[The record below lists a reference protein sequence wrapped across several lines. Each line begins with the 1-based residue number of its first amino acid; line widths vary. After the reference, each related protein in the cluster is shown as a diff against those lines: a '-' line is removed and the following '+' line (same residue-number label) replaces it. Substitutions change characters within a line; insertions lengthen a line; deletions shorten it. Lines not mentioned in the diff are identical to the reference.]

1 MAASP
6 TPSFAIVPRA
16 AVAAVSTANTNRD
29 GTGTIVDII
38 TGVAVGTKITSIALQ
53 ATGDPADSIVTIFLH
68 NGTSYFLYDEVDLGN
83 PAAASTTV
91 SGNRVTRSYSD
102 LVLPSAS
109 WKLAAAITVAL
120 TAGVINVFAFGADLT

>member
-1 MAASP
+1 MP
-6 TPSFAIVPRA
+6 TTTPSFAVVPRA

-38 TGVAVGTKITSIALQ
+38 VGVAAGTKVTTIVAQ
-53 ATGDPADSIVTIFLH
+53 ATGDPADSIVTLFLH
-68 NGTSYFLYDEVDLGN
+68 NGTSFFLFDEIDLGN

-91 SGNRVTRSYSD
+91 PGARFSRSYAD

-109 WKLAAAITVAL
+109 WKIGAAITVAL
-120 TAGVINVFAFGADLT
+120 TAGVINVHAFGADLT

>member
-6 TPSFAIVPRA
+6 TYASTPRA
-16 AVAAVSTANTNRD
+16 TVAAVSTANTNRD
-29 GTGTIVDII
+29 GTGTIVDVI
-38 TGVAVGTKITSIALQ
+38 TGVAAGTRVERIVLK
-53 ATGDPADSIVTIFLH
+53 ATGDPADSIVTLFLH
-68 NGTSYFLYDEVDLGN
+68 NGTSYFLFDEVDLGN

-91 SGNRVTRSYSD
+91 EGYRFEKAYSD
-102 LVLPSAS
+102 LILPSAS